1 MSDCNVMI
9 DDKNFLDQA
18 INSELKALEKI
29 RKIATGHGD
38 DYTTG
43 CLLHYSYFKE
53 NFKMLPIDIIK
64 QQALDADA
72 RANQFIFTAN
82 LRQEILFFKILFFK

>member
-1 MSDCNVMI
+1 
-9 DDKNFLDQA
+9 
-18 INSELKALEKI
+18 
-29 RKIATGHGD
+29 
-38 DYTTG
+38 
-43 CLLHYSYFKE
+43 
-53 NFKMLPIDIIK
+53 MLPIDIIK